1 MTLLLKIIALVLTGF
16 IVVGLLA
23 MFAPA
28 ILGAIVVITVFVGC
42 TVIMV
47 SEDR

>member
-1 MTLLLKIIALVLTGF
+1 MLALLKIIALVLTGF

-28 ILGAIVVITVFVGC
+28 ILGAIVVITVFVGGF
-42 TVIMV
+42 VIMV
-47 SEDR
+47 SEDK